1 MQQANTRHR
10 WKLVLGLCSLTVVL
24 ATTIPTWRHYYPAT
38 VASGWS
44 LEVLHD
50 DIPMVSALALA
61 KNGELYYSQGFTDA
75 QGSIQRFDVNNQSR
89 AVLTGLSKPN
99 GLLHFQGGLV
109 ISQEQGEKSV
119 IWTRNGQSTR
129 LFEGFNVEGM
139 ATDGKHL
146 YAIEDTTPGR
156 LLRFDPDSDQL
167 SVLREGVEKGEGL
180 SLCADGRLFY
190 SEKSKGVVRQWQ
202 ADGSDPVVA
211 DGLYSPGFL
220 QCTNEGLWI
229 TEDATHMAR
238 VLLLDPQGQLQV
250 IVKHLRSAQTL
261 IALSANSY
269 LLAEQGR
276 KRILQLNRLDTGT

>member
-1 MQQANTRHR
+1 MPQALSKHR
-10 WKLVLGLCSLTVVL
+10 WKLLLGLCSLIIVVG
-24 ATTIPTWRHYYPAT
+24 ASIPAWRHYYPAT

-44 LEVLHD
+44 LDVVHD

-61 KNGELYYSQGFTDA
+61 ADGGLYYSQGFTNA
-75 QGSIQRFDVNNQSR
+75 KGSIHHFDANGQSS

-109 ISQEQGEKSV
+109 TSQEQGEKSV
-119 IWTRNGQSTR
+119 IWTRNGENIR
-129 LFEGFNVEGM
+129 LFEGFNVEGL
-139 ATDGKHL
+139 ATDGKRL

-156 LLRFDPDSDQL
+156 LLRFDADSNQV
-167 SVLREGVEKGEGL
+167 SVLREGLDEGEGL

-190 SEKSKGVVRQWQ
+190 SEKAKGVVRLWQ

-211 DGLYSPGFL
+211 AGMKDPGFL
-220 QCTNEGLWI
+220 QCTTDGLWV

-238 VLLLDPQGQLQV
+238 VLLLNPQGELQV

-261 IALSANSY
+261 IALSAGSY
-269 LLAEQGR
+269 LFAEQGR
-276 KRILQLNRLDTGT
+276 KRILQLNRLGAGS